1 MFGFERCTRKKVVV
15 DRTQNEE
22 SAKNYGCNLI
32 TGNTVWMMVLGKV
45 VHTKDAYYL
54 IDTNGNRMSGGF
66 PVGYAHDDDTK
77 YLIYL
82 IAPGFIG
89 VFKEG

>member
-1 MFGFERCTRKKVVV
+1 
-15 DRTQNEE
+15 
-22 SAKNYGCNLI
+22 
-32 TGNTVWMMVLGKV
+32 MMVVGDAV
-45 VHTKDAYYL
+45 RTKDAYYL
-54 IDTNGNRMSGGF
+54 IDANGNRLSGGF

-82 IAPGFIG
+82 MAPGFIG

>member
-1 MFGFERCTRKKVVV
+1 MVVG
-15 DRTQNEE
+15 D
-22 SAKNYGCNLI
+22 A
-32 TGNTVWMMVLGKV
+32 

-54 IDTNGNRMSGGF
+54 IDTNGNRLSGGF
-66 PVGYAHDDDTK
+66 SVGYAHDDDTE

-82 IAPGFIG
+82 MAPGFIG